1 MGDTHGGWSGCA
13 SGLSS
18 LEETKSTSQC
28 PHGCHR
34 GGQGEGPSLN
44 GQRPPATKGWFWVFV
59 DAGANVARSC
69 LTLLQAGSGPGEASE
84 LPSL

>member
-44 GQRPPATKGWFWVFV
+44 GQRPSSYERLVLGFCGRWGKWGT
-59 DAGANVARSC
+59 
-69 LTLLQAGSGPGEASE
+69 E
-84 LPSL
+84 LPDFAPGRVRTGGGE